1 MRYGFLLIYVPILYS
16 AVFLLHALTR
26 VPIKIG
32 FSAVWCGSYG
42 YVGEAYTSNL
52 RSLIQL
58 KKKEEEKETKKKG
71 RKTLRVG

>member
-16 AVFLLHALTR
+16 AVFLLHALT
-26 VPIKIG
+26 P
-32 FSAVWCGSYG
+32 WCGSYG
-42 YVGEAYTSNL
+42 YVGEAYTSDL

-58 KKKEEEKETKKKG
+58 KKKKKKRKKPKKKG